1 MARHRHTTLADR
13 TDSRPRHPS
22 VDKSITDDRL
32 VPATVRPLPRR
43 IDDRAARYVA
53 SRAVDANR
61 DGSWPADRQR
71 LAEMAADCDRLL
83 KALDLAPPPRRRDPR

>member
-1 MARHRHTTLADR
+1 MARRRHTTLADR
-13 TDSRPRHPS
+13 ADSRPRRPS
-22 VDKSITDDRL
+22 VGKSIADDHL